1 MVIPGRWSSSW
12 RPRSAAVFYSPGNGW
27 PFPEPG
33 RPCPG
38 RCSSDAGPGDA
49 ASRHAGRPLWAEV
62 SAAGVVGSALVRC
75 PRCSGV
81 EDRVMDS
88 RTAEEGAAIRR
99 RRECLA
105 CGLRFT
111 TYERLEEVPFV
122 VIKRSGHREPFERA
136 KVVAGLKAAGKN
148 RPLSLPLLEQIAAEV
163 EETLAPRGL
172 RSHQP
177 AGGPGRVG
185 RIAGPRPRRLS
196 PLCQRVQGLYGRRG
210 LPARGGP
217 ADQGHDA

>member
-1 MVIPGRWSSSW
+1 M
-12 RPRSAAVFYSPGNGW
+12 
-27 PFPEPG
+27 
-33 RPCPG
+33 
-38 RCSSDAGPGDA
+38 
-49 ASRHAGRPLWAEV
+49 
-62 SAAGVVGSALVRC
+62 RC

-122 VIKRSGHREPFERA
+122 VVKRSGHREPFERA

-163 EETLAPRGL
+163 EETLRLEGSEVTSQQVGLAVLDALRGRDHVAYL
-172 RSHQP
+172 RFASVYKGFTD
-177 AGGPGRVG
+177 AGDFQREAGLLTKVTTPKTGR
-185 RIAGPRPRRLS
+185 S
-196 PLCQRVQGLYGRRG
+196 
-210 LPARGGP
+210 GP
-217 ADQGHDA
+217 ASG

>member
-1 MVIPGRWSSSW
+1 
-12 RPRSAAVFYSPGNGW
+12 
-27 PFPEPG
+27 
-33 RPCPG
+33 
-38 RCSSDAGPGDA
+38 
-49 ASRHAGRPLWAEV
+49 
-62 SAAGVVGSALVRC
+62 VRC

-105 CGLRFT
+105 CGRRFT

-122 VIKRSGHREPFERA
+122 VVKRSGHREPFERA

-163 EETLAPRGL
+163 EETLRLEGSEVTSQQVAWPCWTHCGGATT
-172 RSHQP
+172 SPISASP
-177 AGGPGRVG
+177 ACTK
-185 RIAGPRPRRLS
+185 ALLTQATFS
-196 PLCQRVQGLYGRRG
+196 
-210 LPARGGP
+210 ARQ
-217 ADQGHDA
+217 AC